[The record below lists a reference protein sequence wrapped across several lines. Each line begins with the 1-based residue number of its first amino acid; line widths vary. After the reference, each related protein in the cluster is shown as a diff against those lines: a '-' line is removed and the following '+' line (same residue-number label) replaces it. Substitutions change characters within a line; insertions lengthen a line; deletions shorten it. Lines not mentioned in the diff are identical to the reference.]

1 MKFDIRD
8 YLDYERINLIKNFFV
23 NIWKKFT
30 GLFKPGNEKGAFDLI
45 SFAMIVLG
53 IVYVVI
59 ATVHGHNNNLSFKLV
74 TAGFVTL
81 FLIIN
86 DVVEPLYKGELKT
99 LDRDKMNNYLRYVIF
114 DIAGFIAL
122 LYFALYA
129 GDIRHVFHYLGLA
142 VFVLLIKPKK
152 ESYNEFTKENA

>member
-30 GLFKPGNEKGAFDLI
+30 GLFKPDNEKGAFDLI

>member
-23 NIWKKFT
+23 NIGKRFT
-30 GLFKPGNEKGAFDLI
+30 GLFKSENEKCAFDII
-45 SFAMIVLG
+45 SFAMVILG

-59 ATVHGHNNNLSFKLV
+59 ATLHGHNNQLSFKIV
-74 TAGFVTL
+74 TAGFVVA

-86 DVVEPLYKGELKT
+86 DVVEPAYKGELKT
-99 LDRDKMNNYLRYVIF
+99 LDRDKKNNYLKYVIF
-114 DIAGFIAL
+114 DVAGFMAL

-129 GDIRHVFHYLGLA
+129 GEIRHVFHYLGLA
-142 VFVLLIKPKK
+142 IFVLLIKPKK
-152 ESYNEFTKENA
+152 ESYDEFTKENA